1 MATQVSAIECRSS
14 KRLALQCSI
23 IVATG
28 VQTGEGRVLNVS
40 KTGCLVE
47 APILIKAGD
56 YLQMRL
62 FVPHTDI
69 SMCVSVAIVQWALGF
84 RFGVEFI
91 EVDEQHR
98 TRLHHF
104 LATGKDLWKLAL

>member
-1 MATQVSAIECRSS
+1 MATRVSAIECRSS
-14 KRLALQCSI
+14 ERLALQCSI

-28 VQTGEGRVLNVS
+28 IQTGEGRVFNVS
-40 KTGCLVE
+40 KGGCSVE

-62 FVPHTDI
+62 FVPHTDM
-69 SMCVSVAIVQWALGF
+69 SMCVSVAVVQWVLGF

-91 EVDEQHR
+91 EVDEKHR
-98 TRLHHF
+98 ARLNHF
-104 LATGKDLWKLAL
+104 LATGKDPWTLAL